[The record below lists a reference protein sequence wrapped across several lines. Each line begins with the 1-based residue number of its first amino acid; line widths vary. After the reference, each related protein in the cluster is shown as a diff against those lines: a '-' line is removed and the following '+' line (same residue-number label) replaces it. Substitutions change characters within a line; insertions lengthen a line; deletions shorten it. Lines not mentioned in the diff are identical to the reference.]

1 MDTSKEYI
9 KMCDCEEI
17 QNLWK
22 PSVGDFQCSD
32 EGLNLYI
39 QQYTDWDKVNE
50 NLEGWKEGAIWLPRQ
65 DQLWNMLGDISFEVY
80 KGANVNPEGYGVS
93 HYDSPYDSEPVWHF
107 EGDSLEICLL
117 KILMWEKHTALW
129 TGTEWDRAHWTKEEV
144 RELVK

>member
-1 MDTSKEYI
+1 MDVSKEYI

-17 QNLWK
+17 QGEHKIYGEHDYYGYEN
-22 PSVGDFQCSD
+22 DF
-32 EGLNLYI
+32 E
-39 QQYTDWDKVNE
+39 
-50 NLEGWKEGAIWLPRQ
+50 IWLPRQ

-144 RELVK
+144 KELV